1 MSDIDHPATPSPTQ
15 LSEAEA
21 SILRQIRSLRFG
33 AIEIQVHDARIVQV
47 ERRERVRFDERAK
60 PR

>member
-1 MSDIDHPATPSPTQ
+1 MSDIDHPASAATIQ
-15 LSEAEA
+15 VSEAEA
-21 SILRQIRSLRFG
+21 NILRQLRSLRFG

-47 ERRERVRFDERAK
+47 ERRERVRFDDRHR

>member
-1 MSDIDHPATPSPTQ
+1 MSDIDHPASASTQ

-21 SILRQIRSLRFG
+21 NILRQIRSLRFG
-33 AIEIQVHDARIVQV
+33 ALEIQVHDARIVQV